1 MANAKIT
8 PDRANDGLMID
19 GVKVLGKQ
27 VEAITHITDST
38 GGSAGDE
45 VNDTTA
51 SVKDDIATLAAKIN
65 AILDALEEHGLL
77 AAPSEE

>member
-8 PDRANDGLMID
+8 PDRANDGLMIN

-38 GGSAGDE
+38 GGTAGDA

-77 AAPSEE
+77 ATPSED